1 MEYVNKIVFSIV
13 LICFCQIAF
22 SQKNSE
28 KLRKEQERL
37 EKNIANTKSLLDKT
51 KETTAASLNELKVL
65 ENQVKFREELLN
77 NFDNQ
82 IRGAELKIDEKNIQI
97 KELEDKLIQLKIQYK
112 KLVIYSYK
120 RRSKQSKLM
129 FIFSSNT
136 YYEAIKRNTYLKK
149 IADLQEKQKILI
161 RQHQG
166 LISQEKK
173 SLETEK
179 ERKIRLAEEKRK
191 EREFI
196 LKDKVKQEQSV
207 KKLMGEQ
214 DKLLAKLKEEEKNKE
229 ILKQKIKEAINK
241 EIAAAEKARLEKE
254 KKAAA
259 AKAAAN
265 KASDASKTETAS
277 NEVKEVKKEISFTE
291 TKEVELNK
299 NFEANKGRLPW
310 PVEKGTITEGYGKHS
325 HPTLPNVTTNNNGVD
340 ISTPKRAQVRSV
352 FEGEVTS
359 VFSIPGAGKVIII
372 KHGNYRT
379 VYSNLQDTYVV
390 VGAMVN
396 TKQAIG
402 SLIGLEEESLSV
414 VHFEIH
420 QVVNGQV
427 NRMNPSLW
435 ITN

>member
-1 MEYVNKIVFSIV
+1 MEYVNKIVFSCI
-13 LICFCQIAF
+13 LICLCHVAF

-97 KELEDKLIQLKIQYK
+97 KDLEDKLIQLKIQYK

-259 AKAAAN
+259 AKAAA
-265 KASDASKTETAS
+265 SKTSDDSKSETAVK
-277 NEVKEVKKEISFTE
+277 EVKEVKKEISFTE

-299 NFEANKGRLPW
+299 NFEANKGKLPW
-310 PVEKGTITEGYGKHS
+310 PVEKGTITEGYGKHP

-402 SLIGLEEESLSV
+402 SLIGLEEETLSV